1 MSASISFR
9 LTEEDAK
16 NLAVIEA
23 SGMSRTESIRTALAS
38 ETRRRRQYSSLDDE
52 AERLAKDERDL
63 EVVRETRDFFTD
75 SFEDLPL

>member
-1 MSASISFR
+1 MSAAISFR

-38 ETRRRRQYSSLDDE
+38 EARRRRQYASLADE

-75 SFEDLPL
+75 SFEDLPV